1 MASPFPPAVERIGHR
16 GAPREFP
23 ENTLPAF
30 LRALERG
37 AGAVELDVHA
47 TADGVVVVHHDATI
61 ARTSDPAHVG
71 CKLAEMTWGELQ
83 HVELVPSIFVPSLPQ
98 VLSAIAGRAVVYVE
112 IKGADIEALVL
123 ETIRRGPAR
132 CAVHS
137 FDHQLIRRCAQ
148 LAPEIP
154 RGILFEDQPVDVG
167 ASMDAASA
175 RDVWP
180 HWKLV
185 DEALVQAVH
194 ARGGR
199 VVVWTVNAPE
209 VASSMRAMGVDGICT
224 DDIRVVDA
232 ALSDPQAER
241 R

>member
-1 MASPFPPAVERIGHR
+1 MASPFPPTVERIGHR

-37 AGAVELDVHA
+37 AAAVELDVHA
-47 TADGVVVVHHDATI
+47 TVDGVVVVHHDATI
-61 ARTSDPAHVG
+61 AKASDPAQIG
-71 CKLAEMTWGELQ
+71 GKLTEMTWADVQ
-83 HVELVPSIFVPSLPQ
+83 RVELAPNVFVPSLPQ
-98 VLSAIAGRAVVYVE
+98 VLSAIAERAVVYVE
-112 IKGADIEALVL
+112 IKGADIEALVI
-123 ETIRRGPAR
+123 ETIRRSPSR

-137 FDHQLIRRCAQ
+137 FDHALIRHCAQ

-154 RGILFEDQPVDVG
+154 RGILFEDRPVDVG

-175 RDVWP
+175 RDVWL

-185 DEALVQAVH
+185 DKALVQAVH

-199 VVVWTVNAPE
+199 VVVWTVNTPD
-209 VASSMRAMGVDGICT
+209 VASSMRALGADGICT
-224 DDIRVVDA
+224 DDLRVVDA
-232 ALSDPQAER
+232 ALSDPRAGG
-241 R
+241 

>member
-1 MASPFPPAVERIGHR
+1 MASPFPQKVERIGHR
-16 GAPREFP
+16 GAPQEFP

-47 TADGVVVVHHDATI
+47 TADGMVVVHHDALI
-61 ARTSDPAHVG
+61 ARATDTAHVG
-71 CKLAEMTWGELQ
+71 RKLAEMTWAELQ
-83 HVELVPSIFVPSLPQ
+83 RVELAPSVFVPSLPQ
-98 VLSAIAGRAVVYVE
+98 VLSAIAKRAVVYVE
-112 IKGADIEALVL
+112 IKGAGIEALVV
-123 ETIRRGPAR
+123 ETIRRGSVR

-185 DEALVQAVH
+185 DKALVQAVH

-199 VVVWTVNAPE
+199 VLVWTVNTPD
-209 VASSMRAMGVDGICT
+209 VASSMRAAGADGICT

-232 ALSDPQAER
+232 ALSDPRADG
-241 R
+241 